1 MQEKNKALAP
11 GLGTFLKLVRFENS
25 LFAGFSVL
33 LSGFLSGDLTGWQPE
48 YFRGFLVIICLAMGI
63 FAVND
68 YYDRGID
75 SANKRYDRPLVRGD
89 LAGKTAFGIGMGFL
103 LAAALLSF
111 TLALEAAA
119 FILLSIP
126 VFFLYSHSLKKYF
139 LLKNIIAAYG
149 FSFIIIFGSLLSNAE
164 IEPIILFFAAITFIV
179 GLAFEIMI
187 DIADI
192 PGDRLFG
199 VRTVAVCSSGGSAAK
214 LSAALYAGIM
224 LLDPLP
230 FFFNIDQRL
239 YRDWIFLVLI
249 LIPFLSY
256 LFLCR
261 GLLRARSAKKV
272 LYMRKRTL
280 KVMQLGSLAYLA
292 GVLI

>member
-1 MQEKNKALAP
+1 MPEKNKFLAP
-11 GLGTFLKLVRFENS
+11 WLGIFLELVRFENS

-33 LSGFLSGDLTGWQPE
+33 LSGVLSGDLTGWQPE
-48 YFRGFLVIICLAMGI
+48 YFKGFFVIMCLAMGV

-75 SANKRYDRPLVRGD
+75 RANKRYDRPLVRGD
-89 LAGKTAFGIGMGFL
+89 LSGKTAFSIGTGFL
-103 LAAALLSF
+103 LASALLSF
-111 TLALEAAA
+111 TLVSRAAD
-119 FILLSIP
+119 FVLLSIP

-149 FSFIIIFGSLLSNAE
+149 FSFVIIFGSLLSDTE
-164 IEPIILFFAAITFIV
+164 VEPLILFFAAITFIV

-187 DIADI
+187 DIADV
-192 PGDRLFG
+192 PGDRSFG

-214 LSAALYAGIM
+214 LSAALYAGIV

-230 FFFNIDQRL
+230 FFVNMDPRL
-239 YRDWIFLVLI
+239 YRDWLFLVLV
-249 LIPFLSY
+249 LIPVLSY

-261 GLLRARSAKKV
+261 ALLRDQSTKKV
-272 LYMRKRTL
+272 LELRKKTL
-280 KVMQLGSLAYLA
+280 TVMQLGSLAYLT
-292 GVLI
+292 GVLL